1 MNKARSLQWR
11 LLRQLLLAL
20 PVLWLLTSIGTAFVL
35 FHEMAEVNDTQMSQ
49 LARHLLSVSLEEIET
64 ARLPENESLYGH
76 RSNVKTDRGHVDD
89 DDMGFA
95 IWDEHG
101 RLVLSDEKGS
111 QFVWHNDRDGF
122 YNEGGSF
129 NHTGWRMLTLVS
141 ADGEYRVAVGQKMAV
156 RREILFNTVWAQ
168 LLPWL
173 VALPLLL
180 LTIFSSVRRGLQP
193 LNQLVNNIGARAPSA
208 RTPLP
213 QHDVPTE
220 ILPLVEALNRLF
232 ERVADAMERET
243 RFTADA
249 AHELRSPLAALQVQ
263 LAVLAQTED
272 ETERLHVLHKLEQ
285 GLSRANH
292 LIEQLLTL
300 ARIDPG
306 EFTAQSQSIDWAT
319 VSERA
324 LSDVSISAREKQIQL
339 KRVYR
344 SGNPESSL
352 PAQGDAMLLSL
363 LLRNLLDNAVRYS
376 PPGSVVTLQLD
387 VDSVAVLDNG
397 PGLDPAV
404 LARVC
409 ERFYRPPGQKE
420 QGSGLGLSIA
430 ERIASLH
437 QLRLHLANRPEGGL
451 AAYLSRQSHEHDD
464 AGGPSSL

>member
-1 MNKARSLQWR
+1 MSTAYSLRWR
-11 LLRQLLLAL
+11 LLRQLLLVL
-20 PVLWLLTSIGTAFVL
+20 PVLWLLTSIGTAFAL
-35 FHEMAEVNDTQMSQ
+35 FHEMAEVNDTQMNQ

-64 ARLPENESLYGH
+64 ARLPENESDLPS
-76 RSNVKTDRGHVDD
+76 RQLKQDAGHVDQ

-101 RLVLSDEKGS
+101 RLILSDEKGS
-111 QFVWHNDRDGF
+111 QFAWRNDMDGF
-122 YNEGGSF
+122 YNQGGQF
-129 NHTGWRMLTLVS
+129 DHKAWRMLTLAS
-141 ADGEYRVAVGQKMAV
+141 ADGEYRVTVGQKMAV

-180 LTIFSSVRRGLQP
+180 LAIFSSVRRGLQP

-208 RTPLP
+208 REPLP
-213 QHDVPTE
+213 PQNVPKE
-220 ILPLVEALNRLF
+220 ILPLVAALNRLF
-232 ERVADAMERET
+232 ERVADAMEREN

-285 GLSRANH
+285 GLARANH

-306 EFTAQSQSIDWAT
+306 EFTTQSQTIDWAT

-339 KRVYR
+339 KRVYL
-344 SGNPESSL
+344 SGSPESSL
-352 PAQGDAMLLSL
+352 PVQGDAMLLGL

-376 PPGSVVTLQLD
+376 PPGSVVTLQLA

-397 PGLDPAV
+397 PGLDPAI

-430 ERIASLH
+430 ERIAGLH
-437 QLRLHLANRPEGGL
+437 RLRLHLENRPEGGL
-451 AAYLSRQSHEHDD
+451 AACLSQQSHEDD
-464 AGGPSSL
+464 HADGDSSL